1 MRKKKYSPEW
11 GDNVAFSRIGSV
23 LEYTLRR
30 YAKLAKEYNFVF
42 LMVDNENFYKPFLE
56 EAKSDFSASL
66 IHIGTSEWEKDI
78 RIPSLKI
85 PPELRKIPK
94 DGHYAVGYNRIIA
107 NKLADTLEKNFVLSR
122 IK

>member
-1 MRKKKYSPEW
+1 M
-11 GDNVAFSRIGSV
+11 
-23 LEYTLRR
+23 
-30 YAKLAKEYNFVF
+30 
-42 LMVDNENFYKPFLE
+42 E

-78 RIPSLKI
+78 GIPGLKI

-94 DGHYAVGYNRIIA
+94 DGHYAVGYNRLIA

-122 IK
+122 IKLNKIINQPTTLSVSKSFHSLT